1 MSSRLVHGQGVPL
14 PLNKAPQRVWLAV
27 PPVAESS
34 EGEEGPQRRCKLRFV
49 KPRAGQR
56 PDPSRRAPVFSLPR
70 PVPRQPLAPEE
81 TLGCVFLA
89 NRPPGLRGR
98 ARLGVPAA
106 ALRYQPLS
114 ISRAAP
120 GWDLQAASGARPG
133 TSSPSSGCPVS
144 LAGSPQP
151 GQRSPAPC
159 NAGWCEATAASS
171 FRTASGCHRAARLR
185 GDGSAPRTQLPR

>member
-27 PPVAESS
+27 PPGAPVAESS

-49 KPRAGQR
+49 KPRAGPR

-70 PVPRQPLAPEE
+70 PVPRQPLAPKE

-106 ALRYQPLS
+106 ALRFPAAEQPS
-114 ISRAAP
+114 S
-120 GWDLQAASGARPG
+120 ARPG

-151 GQRSPAPC
+151 GQRSPAPG
-159 NAGWCEATAASS
+159 NAGWCEATGASS

-185 GDGSAPRTQLPR
+185 GDGSAPRAQLPR